1 MELSTLQV
9 LLEGKACP
17 CRRPMLLYM
26 HPSFPANFVFAMIVK
41 NPVESILA
49 LAASVF
55 DAYSVVLFE
64 APRTGQ
70 GAQIMAAYSQ
80 GDHIDQNAVIY
91 PGKGLA
97 GWILRNRSPIVVG
110 SIDENQAYLGYY
122 KEDWEPEIC
131 SFLGCPLPDGGI
143 LCIDSFQRHAF
154 SPEKQKLIAVFA
166 DMLSQVQGM
175 EGKAESGESE
185 RYLHALDQLVELRRN
200 YPGWKSYLGMIFPV
214 LLEATG
220 FTYAAFASRVEGS
233 STYIMEGE
241 YPPMLL
247 DGQKSG
253 EFSIH
258 NDIIGW
264 VFRNE
269 EAVYS
274 DGFSGPAPVFGKRE
288 GIPAFSSTVCIP
300 VSVNKSTCGVLCLAM
315 EEARSISDELKAFL
329 RLAADDL
336 ARLLEVL
343 SLRYRIRMA
352 EKAPGNK

>member
-1 MELSTLQV
+1 
-9 LLEGKACP
+9 
-17 CRRPMLLYM
+17 MLAPLADSCYYE
-26 HPSFPANFVFAMIVK
+26 PIPFSPLNFVIAMLVK

-64 APRTGQ
+64 SPRNGQ
-70 GAQIMAAYSQ
+70 GAPIMAAYSQ
-80 GDHIDQNAVIY
+80 GDHINQNAVIQ

-143 LCIDSFQRHAF
+143 LCIDSCQRHAF
-154 SPEKQKLIAVFA
+154 SPEKQKLVAVFA
-166 DMLSQVQGM
+166 DMLSQVQSM
-175 EGKAESGESE
+175 ESRAECGDLGG
-185 RYLHALDQLVELRRN
+185 YLQALDRLVTLRQN
-200 YPGWKSYLGMIFPV
+200 YPGWKHYLGKIFPV

-241 YPPMLL
+241 FPQLL
-247 DGQKSG
+247 LVDQTTN

-264 VFRNE
+264 VFRNG

-274 DGFSGPAPVFGKRE
+274 DGFSGPTPVFGKRE
-288 GIPAFSSTVCIP
+288 GAPSFGCTVCVP
-300 VSVNKSTCGVLCLAM
+300 VTVNKSTCGVLCLAM
-315 EEARSISDELKAFL
+315 EEPRSIPDELKTFL
-329 RLAADDL
+329 HLAADDL

-343 SLRYRIRMA
+343 SLRYRLRVA
-352 EKAPGNK
+352 EKVSVGKK

>member
-1 MELSTLQV
+1 
-9 LLEGKACP
+9 
-17 CRRPMLLYM
+17 
-26 HPSFPANFVFAMIVK
+26 MIVK

-64 APRTGQ
+64 APRNGQ

-80 GDHIDQNAVIY
+80 GDHINQNAVIL

-143 LCIDSFQRHAF
+143 LCIDSRQKHAF
-154 SPEKQKLIAVFA
+154 SPEKQNLIAVFA
-166 DMLSQVQGM
+166 DMLSQVQNM
-175 EGKAESGESE
+175 ECRADGGISAD
-185 RYLHALDQLVELRRN
+185 YLHALDHLVELRQN
-200 YPGWKSYLGMIFPV
+200 YPGWKNYLARIFPV

-241 YPPMLL
+241 YPPLLL
-247 DGQKSG
+247 DGQKSC

-300 VSVNKSTCGVLCLAM
+300 VTVNKSTCGVLCLAM
-315 EEARSISDELKAFL
+315 EEARSISDELKSFL

-352 EKAPGNK
+352 EKASGNK

>member
-1 MELSTLQV
+1 
-9 LLEGKACP
+9 
-17 CRRPMLLYM
+17 
-26 HPSFPANFVFAMIVK
+26 MIVK

-64 APRTGQ
+64 APRNGQ

-80 GDHIDQNAVIY
+80 GDHINQNAVIL

-143 LCIDSFQRHAF
+143 LCIDSRQKHAF

-166 DMLSQVQGM
+166 DMLSQVQNM
-175 EGKAESGESE
+175 ECRADGGISAD
-185 RYLHALDQLVELRRN
+185 YLHALDHLVELRQN
-200 YPGWKSYLGMIFPV
+200 YPGWKNYLARIFPV

-241 YPPMLL
+241 YPSLL
-247 DGQKSG
+247 LSGQQNN
-253 EFSIH
+253 EFSVH

-269 EAVYS
+269 EAIYS
-274 DGFSGPAPVFGKRE
+274 DGFSGPTPVFGKKE
-288 GIPAFSSTVCIP
+288 GLPSFGSTVCIP
-300 VSVNKSTCGVLCLAM
+300 VTVNKSTCGVLCLAM
-315 EEARSISDELKAFL
+315 EEARSISDELKVFL

-343 SLRYRIRMA
+343 SLRYRVRMA
-352 EKAPGNK
+352 EKAATENK